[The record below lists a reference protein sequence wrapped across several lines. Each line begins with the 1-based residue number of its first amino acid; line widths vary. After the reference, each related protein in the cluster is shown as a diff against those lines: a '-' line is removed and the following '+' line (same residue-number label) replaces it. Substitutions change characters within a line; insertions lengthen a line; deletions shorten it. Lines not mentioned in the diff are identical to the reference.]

1 MEGLQKIIIQTIT
14 IWITVINFQFGHSQN
29 IKTLDSIARSNISRY
44 LTSNYKPKSSYLTYQ
59 FNSRFR
65 ITFSTRPNPIWIESI
80 NSGQFT
86 TITNVG
92 VYDIRL
98 RWSITQKLRI
108 TQRCLILNPNQ
119 ILFSTGMIVGV

>member
-1 MEGLQKIIIQTIT
+1 MEGLQKIIIQSII

-44 LTSNYKPKSSYLTYQ
+44 LTSNYKPQSTYLSYQ

-80 NSGQFT
+80 NSGQLQ

-98 RWSITQKLRI
+98 RWSITQKLRV
-108 TQRCLILNPNQ
+108 TQRCLVLNSNR
-119 ILFSTGMIVGV
+119 ILFATGMIVGV